1 MDILGKARK
10 LESSIARSIDR
21 AAQRLLKSGG
31 REPLEIMHAIVDAIE
46 EEVQPAGRGARL
58 FPFNRIKVSV
68 VAAARDQRARFEAV
82 FDGKPSL
89 RERIQERLESAGCK
103 VSELEVKVAYVTHA
117 RPDWPAADCRV
128 EFGRVTAVDT
138 AVQQPRPLP
147 RRITLAIV
155 AGAAEQPKYV
165 FALTRIDLGRC
176 PEVRDRSNRLIR
188 TNQVAFADSDA
199 PANQSVS
206 RCHAHIEY
214 AADVAQYRVY
224 DDRSKQGTGVL
235 RNGKT
240 IAVPPGSRGVRL
252 QSGDEIVLGE
262 ARVLF
267 THHWEAARLAKTV
280 VSRQSLVRSR

>member
-31 REPLEIMHAIVDAIE
+31 REPLEIMHAIVDTIE

-68 VAAARDQRARFEAV
+68 VAARDARARFEAV
-82 FDGKPSL
+82 FNGKPSL
-89 RERIQERLESAGCK
+89 RERILERLESAGCE
-103 VSELEVKVAYVTHA
+103 VSDLVVKVAYVVHA
-117 RPDWPAADCRV
+117 GPDWPTADCHV
-128 EFGRVTAVDT
+128 EFSRVTAMDI
-138 AVQQPRPLP
+138 AVQSHPVPG
-147 RRITLAIV
+147 RITLTIV
-155 AGAAEQPKYV
+155 AGAAVQPKYA
-165 FALTRIDLGRC
+165 FTLTRIDLGRC
-176 PEVRDRSNRLIR
+176 SEVRDRSNRLIR
-188 TNQVAFADSDA
+188 TNHVAFADSDA
-199 PANQSVS
+199 PPNQSVS
-206 RCHAHIEY
+206 RCHAHIQY
-214 AADVAQYRVY
+214 AADVRQYRVY

-240 IAVPPGSRGVRL
+240 IVVPPGSHGVRL

-267 THHWEAARLAKTV
+267 THHR
-280 VSRQSLVRSR
+280 